1 MLYGEFQK
9 FGEIVDSIVM
19 KNPETG
25 NSRGF
30 GFVTFKDNAAAD
42 SAVDAGTHKIDGK
55 IVSLVGAF
63 WLSVASAKRLLYFLL
78 RSMSNCV
85 IRA

>member
-1 MLYGEFQK
+1 MLKLNLNPTRDFTIFLNLEMLYSEFQQ

-30 GFVTFKDNAAAD
+30 GFVTFKDNV
-42 SAVDAGTHKIDGK
+42 SAENAVNAGTHKIDGK
-55 IVSLVGAF
+55 IVSASSLVM
-63 WLSVASAKRLLYFLL
+63 YQ
-78 RSMSNCV
+78 C
-85 IRA
+85 